1 MEDFSIGQQIVFPE
15 WVQITNALNIYHKLS
30 ISLVHPFHN
39 AKCPTF
45 QVSLSS
51 LSSLPTFSPSPCV
64 WCASMSIIG
73 PQFVHLN
80 KPLWVVLPEHGK
92 LFTKGFP
99 LELAPSLTKGIPHL
113 FTIPD
118 QHWRRCTNATFETQ
132 YLSSLHLC
140 MCSVHISSK
149 WLIKLGMVSVAGKKK
164 GEQPSLGHRSRLSG
178 STMV

>member
-1 MEDFSIGQQIVFPE
+1 MQDNWRQGLELSQQTEPGFHILHMEDCSIGQHIVLPE
-15 WVQITNALNIYHKLS
+15 WVQITNALNSYHKLS
-30 ISLVHPFHN
+30 ISLVHAFHN
-39 AKCPTF
+39 ANCPTF

-118 QHWRRCTNATFETQ
+118 QHWRRGTSATRVCTCACALCTFPRNG
-132 YLSSLHLC
+132 
-140 MCSVHISSK
+140 
-149 WLIKLGMVSVAGKKK
+149 W
-164 GEQPSLGHRSRLSG
+164 
-178 STMV
+178 